1 MASVEY
7 IGMLIGLIKKQFIL
21 FSDHVSINLLSS
33 SIFFVFIAVIM
44 ILLQVRGTGSE
55 LSEIQI
61 CCKNR
66 TRTMGP
72 FMTLYP
78 FLTYPFES
86 TRVLC
91 VLVRKCATMCDHVQ
105 RSELYA

>member
-1 MASVEY
+1 
-7 IGMLIGLIKKQFIL
+7 
-21 FSDHVSINLLSS
+21 
-33 SIFFVFIAVIM
+33 
-44 ILLQVRGTGSE
+44 
-55 LSEIQI
+55 
-61 CCKNR
+61 
-66 TRTMGP
+66 MGP
-72 FMTLYP
+72 FRTLYP